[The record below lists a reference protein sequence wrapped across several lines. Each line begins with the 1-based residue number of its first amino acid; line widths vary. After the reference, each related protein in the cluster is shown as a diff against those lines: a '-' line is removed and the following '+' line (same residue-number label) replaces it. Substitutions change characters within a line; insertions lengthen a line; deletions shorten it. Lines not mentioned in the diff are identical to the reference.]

1 MVLRLAFNSTDKVNL
16 TETTKMTQTLSELLY
31 NEALNFLVNYF
42 NQFDEEELQ
51 SYGKLYVSDIVN
63 ILGYATF
70 EDNLNTEVGY
80 ISNVTT
86 LNRLRNEIAD
96 RFYN

>member
-1 MVLRLAFNSTDKVNL
+1 
-16 TETTKMTQTLSELLY
+16 MTQDTY
-31 NEALNFLVNYF
+31 TEALNFLVRYF
-42 NQFDEEELQ
+42 NQFDEDELQ
-51 SYGKLYVSDIVN
+51 SYGKLYVNDIVN

-70 EDNLNTEVGY
+70 EDNLNPEIGY

>member
-1 MVLRLAFNSTDKVNL
+1 
-16 TETTKMTQTLSELLY
+16 MTQELY

-42 NQFDEEELQ
+42 NQFEEEELQ
-51 SYGKLYVSDIVN
+51 SYGKLYVNDIVN

-70 EDNLNTEVGY
+70 EDNLNPEIGY